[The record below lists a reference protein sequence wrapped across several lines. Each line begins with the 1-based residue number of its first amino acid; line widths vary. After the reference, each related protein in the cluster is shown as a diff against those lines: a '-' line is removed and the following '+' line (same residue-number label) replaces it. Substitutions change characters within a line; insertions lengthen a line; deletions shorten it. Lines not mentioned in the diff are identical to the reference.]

1 MKWILIFILLTVT
14 LFGVVD
20 INNASAEELTLL
32 KGVGKVKAE
41 AIVTYRK
48 GHCFKKVDDIVKVE
62 GIGKKTLEKNR
73 KNLQVSSCKK

>member
-20 INNASAEELTLL
+20 INNASAKELTLL
-32 KGVGKVKAE
+32 NGVGKVKAE
-41 AIVTYRK
+41 AIVIYRK
-48 GHCFKKVDDIVKVE
+48 GHCFKKVDDIVKVK

-73 KNLQVSSCKK
+73 KNMQVSSCKK